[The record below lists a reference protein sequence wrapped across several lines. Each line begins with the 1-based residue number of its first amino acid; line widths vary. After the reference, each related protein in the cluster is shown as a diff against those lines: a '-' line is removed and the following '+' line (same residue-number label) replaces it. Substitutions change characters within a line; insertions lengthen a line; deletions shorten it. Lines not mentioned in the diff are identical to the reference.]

1 MFLEYIIELK
11 LRRPTMPYL
20 VAGAETVYG
29 TFHKYTKDKNSWG
42 YQYLKNFMSKRDPG
56 YLFSFGN
63 GLATSKS
70 KTRIKIK
77 GKYSKTFGKF
87 FTKDNFIETNQEF
100 NIDNIVMD
108 SGGYQAQSGYLTI
121 EECYEFIDEYK
132 KFIELNHESFRYFF
146 ALDLIPDGLSYDE
159 LVKLNTTSFETLNS
173 LPENIRKKIIF
184 IYHFFTPK
192 VHQAWQGIADKYFN
206 RFSDFFSFGG
216 LAAKDTVGMKLPI
229 AVFSIGI
236 VKIVANAI
244 KHNMNNIKIHILGAA
259 SYRDVMLYQL
269 YKAIIK
275 EYHDINIDI
284 TYDSSLVFKQIQ
296 KSRCINIIEDD
307 FTNNLLSIR
316 EAHLE
321 KFVSRV
327 TPDMIDKSAT
337 VGYILKE
344 KFLNM
349 TKEISPE
356 HFDIVNNVNIYEMK
370 TDGSGMALS
379 KDFGLLSILFS
390 SYQYNELEKKC
401 YAFIMEK
408 MQLLKDN
415 PFEFY
420 NIINDILLKLNAGKL
435 SYKFKDKVKYI
446 SATVECLI
454 KLDGEYID
462 EIVDVF
468 LAGAEIVDTVD
479 TIDTMPIIDF

>member
-1 MFLEYIIELK
+1 
-11 LRRPTMPYL
+11 MPYL

-29 TFHKYTKDKNSWG
+29 TFHKYTKDKDTWG
-42 YQYLKNFMSKRDPG
+42 YKYLKNFMSKRDPG

-77 GKYSKTFGKF
+77 GKYSKTFSKF
-87 FTKDNFIETNQEF
+87 FTKDTFIETNKEF
-100 NIDNIVMD
+100 DIDNIVMD

-159 LVKLNTTSFETLNS
+159 LVKLNTTSFESLNS

-192 VHQAWQGIADKYFN
+192 VHKAWQGITDTYFN

-216 LAAKDTVGMKLPI
+216 LAAKDTVGMKLPV

-236 VKIVANAI
+236 VKIVHHAI
-244 KHNMNNIKIHILGAA
+244 KHNMKNIKIHILGAA

-275 EYHDINIDI
+275 EYHGVNIDI

-296 KSRCINIIEDD
+296 KSRCINIIEED

-316 EAHLE
+316 EVHL
-321 KFVSRV
+321 KRFVSRV
-327 TPDMIDKSAT
+327 TDNMMDKSAT
-337 VGYILKE
+337 VEYILKE
-344 KFLNM
+344 KFINM
-349 TKEISPE
+349 TKDVSPE
-356 HFDIVNNVNIYEMK
+356 HLDIVKDVNIYEMK
-370 TDGSGMALS
+370 SDGSGTSLS
-379 KDFGLLSILFS
+379 KDFALLSILFS

-401 YAFIMEK
+401 YDYIMNK
-408 MQLLKDN
+408 MNLLKEN
-415 PFEFY
+415 PFQFY
-420 NIINDILLKLNAGKL
+420 NTINDILLKLNAGKL

-446 SATVECLI
+446 SSTVECLI
-454 KLDGEYID
+454 KLDTDYID
-462 EIVDVF
+462 EIVDIF
-468 LAGAEIVDTVD
+468 LSGAEIVDTVGSMD
-479 TIDTMPIIDF
+479 DMPIIEF

>member
-1 MFLEYIIELK
+1 
-11 LRRPTMPYL
+11 
-20 VAGAETVYG
+20 
-29 TFHKYTKDKNSWG
+29 
-42 YQYLKNFMSKRDPG
+42 
-56 YLFSFGN
+56 
-63 GLATSKS
+63 
-70 KTRIKIK
+70 
-77 GKYSKTFGKF
+77 
-87 FTKDNFIETNQEF
+87 
-100 NIDNIVMD
+100 
-108 SGGYQAQSGYLTI
+108 
-121 EECYEFIDEYK
+121 
-132 KFIELNHESFRYFF
+132 
-146 ALDLIPDGLSYDE
+146 
-159 LVKLNTTSFETLNS
+159 
-173 LPENIRKKIIF
+173 
-184 IYHFFTPK
+184 
-192 VHQAWQGIADKYFN
+192 
-206 RFSDFFSFGG
+206 
-216 LAAKDTVGMKLPI
+216 
-229 AVFSIGI
+229 
-236 VKIVANAI
+236 
-244 KHNMNNIKIHILGAA
+244 
-259 SYRDVMLYQL
+259 
-269 YKAIIK
+269 
-275 EYHDINIDI
+275 
-284 TYDSSLVFKQIQ
+284 
-296 KSRCINIIEDD
+296 
-307 FTNNLLSIR
+307 
-316 EAHLE
+316 
-321 KFVSRV
+321 
-327 TPDMIDKSAT
+327 
-337 VGYILKE
+337 
-344 KFLNM
+344 M